1 MQSTAPV
8 SGPTFTIY
16 LNSILLWMGLIVVF
30 SLVIYLLLK
39 PANNGDTDFDNIAT
53 EMKNRNFVQNYTTF
67 YPSAIDFKN
76 KSSDDTKSKMYL
88 DGDSIVWDSSLKL
101 NFNCDHVT
109 FVGSKAYASFSLG
122 GGSDIVAIKN
132 QDPSSSKCGDYWV
145 FNYAS
150 NAAVYHDHDSAKC
163 KS

>member
-1 MQSTAPV
+1 MRATLPCQSLACDFASGV
-8 SGPTFTIY
+8 S
-16 LNSILLWMGLIVVF
+16 
-30 SLVIYLLLK
+30 LLK
-39 PANNGDTDFDNIAT
+39 PANNENTDFDNIAT
-53 EMKNRNFVQNYTTF
+53 EMKNRNFVQNFTTF

-76 KSSDDTKSKMYL
+76 KPSDDTKSKMYL

-101 NFNCDHVT
+101 NFNCDKVT
-109 FVGSKAYASFSLG
+109 FVGSKAYATFALG